1 MFAYKGFNN
10 KLQCTRGAGVFQY
23 EVGKWYKEDQANC
36 AKNGFHCCENP
47 LDCLTYYSW
56 DGNNIFCIV
65 EIRGDIHEDSNE
77 RISATEIRVV
87 KKLEL
92 FDFLLHACAFIQKHP
107 KRENLRNVKLNTGE
121 ALSND
126 KFVVVR
132 GKSPKAAGP
141 QGCYLVL
148 LKEFSD
154 SNEIEEI
161 HIVQV
166 DNEKNIKPNK
176 LYTVSELEVVE

>member
-10 KLQCTRGAGVFQY
+10 KLQCTMGSGVFQY
-23 EVGKWYKEDQANC
+23 ELGKWYKEEQANC

-47 LDCLTYYSW
+47 LDCLTYYRW

-65 EIRGDIHEDSNE
+65 EIKGDIHEDSGE

-107 KRENLRNVKLNTGE
+107 KRTIKNIRLDTGE
-121 ALSND
+121 AWSND
-126 KFVVVR
+126 KFIVVR
-132 GKSPKAAGP
+132 GKCPKAAGP
-141 QGCYLVL
+141 EGCYLVL
-148 LKEFSD
+148 LKEFPD

-166 DNEKNIKPNK
+166 DKGNGIKPNK